1 MIFLRIITILLPTL
15 CVLLA
20 FAGVGFWYNKK
31 AKAKAL
37 ARKLSDANLISE
49 VARAGGSV
57 TASHLCLLLGV
68 DLGKAQERLE
78 DLYAKGVFET
88 DFLDNGTVR
97 YTLSDK
103 NLHQQPFKGNNLNAP
118 PPF

>member
-1 MIFLRIITILLPTL
+1 MSLRIAIILLPILGLLLTL
-15 CVLLA
+15 V
-20 FAGVGFWYNKK
+20 GVGIWYRKKMK
-31 AKAKAL
+31 AKHL
-37 ARKLSDANLISE
+37 AQKLSDANLIGE

-57 TASHLCLLLGV
+57 TASHLCLILGV
-68 DLGKAQERLE
+68 DLEKAQERLE

-88 DFLDNGTVR
+88 DFLDNGTLR

-103 NLHQQPFKGNNLNAP
+103 NLHQSPFKGNNLNAP